1 MELAAV
7 CNKRQFNLE
16 NVTMNSTL
24 KQSKS
29 IEISKDM
36 VLILQIYRIYEK
48 KEREEYSVFLRKKE
62 GWRTYQ
68 GRYKAIVIKRN
79 KASPSIRWDYDR
91 GARRDFFLWR
101 ELAEALRDW
110 DHLSHRQDH
119 NSDRLQ

>member
-16 NVTMNSTL
+16 NVTTNSTL

-62 GWRTYQ
+62 G
-68 GRYKAIVIKRN
+68 
-79 KASPSIRWDYDR
+79 
-91 GARRDFFLWR
+91 
-101 ELAEALRDW
+101 
-110 DHLSHRQDH
+110 
-119 NSDRLQ
+119 

>member
-48 KEREEYSVFLRKKE
+48 KERDEYSVFLRKKE
-62 GWRTYQ
+62 G
-68 GRYKAIVIKRN
+68 
-79 KASPSIRWDYDR
+79 
-91 GARRDFFLWR
+91 
-101 ELAEALRDW
+101 
-110 DHLSHRQDH
+110 
-119 NSDRLQ
+119 